1 MNIKNA
7 GRLILVFAVISSLT
21 SFVLPGQS
29 QPDMEYDQVK
39 YNFGLIRGMVG
50 WPKGE
55 VKKLEPEEAHIAK
68 DKEAGLSEIYSQI
81 QRIKEM

>member
-7 GRLILVFAVISSLT
+7 GHLIRVFAAIFLLAPI
-21 SFVLPGQS
+21 VLSGQS

-68 DKEAGLSEIYSQI
+68 DKDAVYLKYTP
-81 QRIKEM
+81 K